1 MSQTILL
8 TLEFPT
14 AQVLGMYRELN
25 DIQSSF
31 QLDRNIVNY
40 HFLSS
45 TADTISK
52 IATKAYI
59 KDLTT
64 YATSAKRV
72 HSDNKPSG
80 ARRHQTKVPP
90 APEKPDDIFSLE
102 YNNQSIILQASTL
115 INGLL
120 KKNFLCS
127 PRDMKLLQ
135 LSDLDLRKIYD
146 AVKTGSNDKFVIIGQ
161 ILFKK
166 VETHRFFVPL
176 TSYVKI
182 SSLNVTTN
190 LVFILGFPN

>member
-1 MSQTILL
+1 MPSQTVLL
-8 TLEFPT
+8 TLDFRSS
-14 AQVLGMYRELN
+14 QVLGMYRELN

-31 QLDRNIVNY
+31 HLDRNIVNY

-64 YATSAKRV
+64 YAASAKRV
-72 HSDNKPSG
+72 HGNNEQSG
-80 ARRHQTKVPP
+80 AKRHQTEVPP
-90 APEKPDDIFSLE
+90 APDKQDDIFSLD

-120 KKNFLCS
+120 KKNFSCTL
-127 PRDMKLLQ
+127 REMKLLQ

-146 AVKTGSNDKFVIIGQ
+146 EVKTGSNNKFIIIGQ
-161 ILFKK
+161 ILF
-166 VETHRFFVPL
+166 
-176 TSYVKI
+176 
-182 SSLNVTTN
+182 
-190 LVFILGFPN
+190 